1 MNRTAAA
8 AGILALLLLSGCRI
22 DGDPGVTASPG
33 QSPEPVPT
41 VQPTATAS
49 PQPTETPT
57 PTGTEPPGL
66 TAEELTALARGWCE
80 TYADRFSGY
89 DAIRMSRAYWFAD
102 YNGAPAQVPFTTAD
116 GGDGTV
122 YFLPDPDGA
131 LGPDGAAGQLLG
143 QSAEHLILVDRDRMV
158 EEMGRRLAA
167 LAEEGL
173 NEAAALD
180 AFLKNAQDTPA
191 LTEDT
196 WYCVDMNDTGYLL
209 MTYQGGYRLQRRTAL
224 MEYAVSP
231 EFQVRPA
238 WDRAAQGYGW
248 LTVEP
253 LPKDEADSRPHPEE
267 SGATLYRVDYPGIA
281 SMLELRSYLKT
292 LFSDEIVDGLF
303 AYGRYAELDGVLYES
318 DRTPE
323 LVLRFSGPTTIQ
335 VLRESAT
342 RLVYRMGS
350 ASDSADYVY
359 EKVGDGWLFTEFP
372 YLIAVNSTNIE

>member
-22 DGDPGVTASPG
+22 DGDPGMTTSPG

-49 PQPTETPT
+49 LAPTETAP
-57 PTGTEPPGL
+57 PTEPPGL
-66 TAEELTALARGWCE
+66 TAEELTALALGWCE
-80 TYADRFSGY
+80 TYADRFAGY

-102 YNGAPAQVPFTTAD
+102 YAGVPAQVPFTTAD

-122 YFLPDPDGA
+122 FFLPDPGGV
-131 LGPDGAAGQLLG
+131 LGPGGAAGQLLG
-143 QSAEHLILVDRDRMV
+143 QSAEQLILVDRDRMV

-167 LAEEGL
+167 LAGEGL

-196 WYCVDMNDTGYLL
+196 WYCVDVDDTGYLL
-209 MTYQGGYRLQRRTAL
+209 MAYQDGYRLQRRAAL
-224 MEYAVSP
+224 VEYAVSP

-248 LTVEP
+248 LTVSP
-253 LPKDEADSRPHPEE
+253 LPKDEADSTPHPEE
-267 SGATLYRVDYPGIA
+267 SGATLYRVDYPGIS

-292 LFSDEIVDGLF
+292 IFSDEIADGLF
-303 AYGRYAELDGVLYES
+303 AYDRYTEVDGVLYES
-318 DRTPE
+318 DRALE
-323 LVLRFSGPTTIQ
+323 LLPRFSGPTTVQ

-342 RLVYRMGS
+342 RLVYRMS
-350 ASDSADYVY
+350 SEADSADYVY
-359 EKVGDGWLFTEFP
+359 EKVGDRWLFTEFP
-372 YLIAVNSTNIE
+372 YLITVGSTNIE